1 VSATAPPRVEL
12 VGAGPGDPDLL
23 TLRAEAALAAATVV
37 VCDRVVARLARTFA
51 PDAIVTV
58 SAAGGPDAG
67 SIDRGATVDGDA
79 VALLTG
85 AARRGERVVRLYRGD
100 PWLHPA
106 YAVESAILAGAGL
119 EIVVVPGLAV
129 ELAVPATAGIA
140 VHSRP
145 VAATVTVAAPA
156 GLPPAVDPARTLV
169 AAVDDAGWAL
179 ERVARTGDPAL
190 PAAVLSTGSRP
201 PTPGVA
207 PRVITG
213 TLGGL
218 AGAGVTGTGVL
229 VVGAVAAGVTASSTT
244 GASSATVAP
253 LAAADPEPEPAQEAV
268 GD

>member
-1 VSATAPPRVEL
+1 VTVAARARVEL

-23 TLRAEAALAAATVV
+23 TLRAEAALVAATFV
-37 VCDRVVARLARTFA
+37 VCDRAVARLARACA

-67 SIDRGATVDGDA
+67 SIDLGATVDGDA

-119 EIVVVPGLAV
+119 EVVTVPGLAV
-129 ELAVPATAGIA
+129 ELSVPTAAGIP
-140 VHSRP
+140 VHHRP
-145 VAATVTVAAPA
+145 LAATVTVAAPGA
-156 GLPPAVDPARTLV
+156 LPPASDPARTLV
-169 AAVDDAGWAL
+169 SAVDDAGWAL

-190 PAAVLSTGSRP
+190 PTALIVAGDRRAGGSAGP
-201 PTPGVA
+201 
-207 PRVITG
+207 PRVVRS

-218 AGAGVTGTGVL
+218 AGAELAGAGVL
-229 VVGAVAAGVTASSTT
+229 VVGAVAAGDDR
-244 GASSATVAP
+244 
-253 LAAADPEPEPAQEAV
+253 AAPEPETRAPEAV

>member
-1 VSATAPPRVEL
+1 VSATAPRVEL

-37 VCDRVVARLARTFA
+37 VCDRAVARLARTFA

-119 EIVVVPGLAV
+119 ELVVVPGLAV

-140 VHSRP
+140 VHHRP

-169 AAVDDAGWAL
+169 AAVDDAGWVL
-179 ERVARTGDPAL
+179 ERVARTGDPTL
-190 PAAVLSTGSRP
+190 PAAVVMTRSRP
-201 PTPGVA
+201 ATPADA
-207 PRVITG
+207 PRVVAG
-213 TLGGL
+213 TLAGL
-218 AGAGVTGTGVL
+218 AGAGITGAGVL
-229 VVGAVAAGVTASSTT
+229 VLGAVAAGVSATASGSSAA
-244 GASSATVAP
+244 GASSAVAAP
-253 LAAADPEPEPAQEAV
+253 SAEPAQEAV